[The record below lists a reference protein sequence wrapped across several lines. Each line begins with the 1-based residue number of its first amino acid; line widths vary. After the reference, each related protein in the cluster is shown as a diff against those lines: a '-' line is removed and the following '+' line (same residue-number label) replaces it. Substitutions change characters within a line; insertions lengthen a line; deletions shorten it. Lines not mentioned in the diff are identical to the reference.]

1 MLHTLV
7 SALLTREPQTSHCNT
22 LATATHG
29 GVASHVLQ
37 CNTLGANNKLP
48 CAFIQH
54 ANYHRMHQN
63 SPATH
68 EHNTLHSTLQHGR
81 LETLARKSS
90 SHHILQHKLQHNTHH
105 CNTNCNILHTTAT
118 RYTPMQRAAAYKPR
132 DFGTKEAHRF
142 WALHTRNTLHNTA
155 ACRIMGNLET
165 MKKKTLHMPFHPPE
179 ILESQLITTEFTA
192 NNTTVRNPI
201 QKTHIHE
208 REVQSDQKR
217 LRYAALSDSVLQR
230 VAACCSVLQRVAACC
245 SLLQSPRD
253 SAPSAIV

>member
-7 SALLTREPQTSHCNT
+7 LALLTRELQTSHCNT
-22 LATATHG
+22 HATATHG

-105 CNTNCNILHTTAT
+105 CNTTCNILHTTAT

-132 DFGTKEAHRF
+132 DFGTKEAHRL

-165 MKKKTLHMPFHPPE
+165 MKKKLYT
-179 ILESQLITTEFTA
+179 
-192 NNTTVRNPI
+192 
-201 QKTHIHE
+201 
-208 REVQSDQKR
+208 
-217 LRYAALSDSVLQR
+217 SV
-230 VAACCSVLQRVAACC
+230 
-245 SLLQSPRD
+245 
-253 SAPSAIV
+253 PSARNSRKSAYYY